1 MTEAERSTFRRDGD
15 TQSSE
20 STLRRDIES
29 GEKG

>member
-1 MTEAERSTFRRDGD
+1 MTEAERSTFRRDDGAPGG
-15 TQSSE
+15 E